1 MLKKAAENCR
11 AFKTSL
17 CPNAVSYDII
27 LPFKSGIMY
36 FMPHLFS
43 RVLAT
48 FTDIDLVLSIY
59 GRTNFEKKRC
69 PTKDSMKKTDD
80 M

>member
-1 MLKKAAENCR
+1 
-11 AFKTSL
+11 
-17 CPNAVSYDII
+17 
-27 LPFKSGIMY
+27 MY

-59 GRTNFEKKRC
+59 GRTNFEKKTLSHKGFNEENRLYVEIRYTYIF
-69 PTKDSMKKTDD
+69 PNIEIHAILSLKEKY
-80 M
+80 